1 MRSGC
6 LLNLLVPVLEKAMA
20 PHSSSLAWR
29 IPQME
34 EPGGLPSLGS
44 HRVGHDWSDLA
55 AAAAALPVLSTSVY
69 PGKFHAV
76 LMTSTSYTFLFY
88 SNLQVREGIGHVG
101 KRWDWSGSCANSW
114 LDCAGE
120 NHNHLGK
127 LIKKIYKPR
136 LFPEDFGG
144 INQGRPGCVY
154 LELFPWN
161 SDMICGEELWTE

>member
-20 PHSSSLAWR
+20 PHSSTLAWR

-34 EPGGLPSLGS
+34 EPGGLPSMGS
-44 HRVGHDWSDLA
+44 HRVRHDWSDLA
-55 AAAAALPVLSTSVY
+55 AAAVVPVLPVFTCCLDDLY
-69 PGKFHAV
+69 LLH
-76 LMTSTSYTFLFY
+76 LFY
-88 SNLQVREGIGHVG
+88 SNPQVREGIGPVG

-120 NHNHLGK
+120 NHNRLGK

-136 LFPEDFGG
+136 LFPEDFDG
-144 INQGRPGCVY
+144 INRGRPGRVY
-154 LELFPWN
+154 LELFPW
-161 SDMICGEELWTE
+161 DFDTICGEELWTE